1 MNIGNVSRPAPG
13 SATEGSDKR
22 PDPAA
27 AGDRARSSASPASDA
42 PARAGPSPQAAT
54 IQPDTAGKPSMPEI
68 SRASMEK
75 LVEAFK
81 GQVSIEKR
89 SLSFVIDQELD
100 RTIVKVIDPATDEVV
115 RQIPSEELLRFAQA
129 LRELSENIDT
139 GITDGAGAGL
149 LIQEQ
154 A

>member
-1 MNIGNVSRPAPG
+1 MNISNLNRPAPPG
-13 SATEGSDKR
+13 ASEGSEQR

-27 AGDRARSSASPASDA
+27 AGDRARTSASPTPEINS
-42 PARAGPSPQAAT
+42 RSGTVVKNQAYAT
-54 IQPDTAGKPSMPEI
+54 VKPSVDEI
-68 SRASMEK
+68 SRASMEE
-75 LVEAFK
+75 LVETFK
-81 GQVSIEKR
+81 GQMSIEKR
-89 SLSFVIDQELD
+89 SLSFVIDQELN

-129 LRELSENIDT
+129 LREFSERIDT
-139 GITDGAGAGL
+139 GITDSGSAGL

>member
-1 MNIGNVSRPAPG
+1 
-13 SATEGSDKR
+13 
-22 PDPAA
+22 
-27 AGDRARSSASPASDA
+27 
-42 PARAGPSPQAAT
+42 
-54 IQPDTAGKPSMPEI
+54 
-68 SRASMEK
+68 MEE

-81 GQVSIEKR
+81 GQMSIEKR

-100 RTIVKVIDPATDEVV
+100 RTIVKVIDPTTDEVV

-139 GITDGAGAGL
+139 GMTDSGSAGL